1 MLAVLLAVTFSV
13 WATIVD
19 EAVPRET
26 TAAPADPPAAPPTAG
41 PELLKYTP
49 EQIEKAYEGRQMPE
63 AVSMYLVIARGG
75 QLDGT
80 AGWFHPAVSRFSF
93 DWLAKHQQ
101 SDPQQPLTKQKFAG
115 QERIFEQLDRD
126 HDGSLTEFDLDWSDS
141 NPWVRQSYMVN
152 RIFRRMEADGDGL
165 LTADELNTWFGKL
178 SGDGQPIR
186 FEQFR
191 DALVPPGSGFSPGD
205 MPSKEIL
212 IKGFL
217 AGEIG
222 SLQEG
227 PGLDEA
233 APDFTVRAI
242 SGGDTVK
249 LSDRLGKR
257 PMVLVFGNFTCG
269 PFRSMYPTVEAVWN
283 RQREHADFLFVYVR
297 EAHPTDGWAMK
308 SNEKAGVVV
317 AQPQSFAERQLVAEQ
332 CAAKLKPSIPFYVDD
347 IADTAGN
354 LWSAMPA
361 RLYVIDSQGKVAWK
375 SGRGPFGFKP
385 EEMEQALLM
394 LQLAEACAR

>member
-1 MLAVLLAVTFSV
+1 ML
-13 WATIVD
+13 
-19 EAVPRET
+19 RM
-26 TAAPADPPAAPPTAG
+26 
-41 PELLKYTP
+41 
-49 EQIEKAYEGRQMPE
+49 Q
-63 AVSMYLVIARGG
+63 
-75 QLDGT
+75 
-80 AGWFHPAVSRFSF
+80 
-93 DWLAKHQQ
+93 
-101 SDPQQPLTKQKFAG
+101 FAG
-115 QERIFEQLDRD
+115 QKRIFEQLDRD

-165 LTADELNTWFGKL
+165 LTADELSAWFGKL

-217 AGEIG
+217 AGGIG
-222 SLQEG
+222 LLQEG

-233 APDFTVRAI
+233 APDFTVRPI

-257 PMVLVFGNFTCG
+257 PMV
-269 PFRSMYPTVEAVWN
+269 
-283 RQREHADFLFVYVR
+283 
-297 EAHPTDGWAMK
+297 
-308 SNEKAGVVV
+308 
-317 AQPQSFAERQLVAEQ
+317 AEQ
-332 CAAKLKPSIPFYVDD
+332 CVAKLKPSIPFYVDD

-361 RLYVIDSQGKVAWK
+361 RLYVINSQGKVAWK

-394 LQLAEACAR
+394 LQLAEACAG

>member
-26 TAAPADPPAAPPTAG
+26 TAAPADPPTAPPTAG

-178 SGDGQPIR
+178 TRDGQPIR

-394 LQLAEACAR
+394 LQLAEAGAR

>member
-1 MLAVLLAVTFSV
+1 MLAILLAFTCSV
-13 WATIVD
+13 WGTIVD
-19 EAVPRET
+19 AALLHEPAVSV
-26 TAAPADPPAAPPTAG
+26 ADPPNEPPVAG

-49 EQIEKAYEGRQMPE
+49 EQIEKAYEGWRIPE

-80 AGWFHPAVSRFSF
+80 SGWFHPAVSRFSF
-93 DWLAKHQQ
+93 EWLAGHQKAT
-101 SDPQQPLTKQKFAG
+101 PQQPLTRDHFMG

-126 HDGSLTEFDLDWSDS
+126 HDGSLTGFDLDWSDS

-152 RIFRRMEADGDGL
+152 RIFRRMESDGDGL
-165 LTADELNTWFGKL
+165 LTADELNAWFGKL
-178 SGDGQPIR
+178 SRDGQPIR

-205 MPSKEIL
+205 MPSKEVL

-227 PGLDEA
+227 PGLNDS

-257 PMVLVFGNFTCG
+257 PLVLVFGNFTCG

-283 RQREHADFLFVYVR
+283 RQKEHADFLFVYVR

-308 SNEKAGVVV
+308 SNEKAGVLVS
-317 AQPQSFAERQLVAEQ
+317 QPRTFEERQLVAEQ
-332 CAAKLKPSIPFYVDD
+332 CVAKLKPSIPFYVDD

-394 LQLAEACAR
+394 LQLEESGAK